1 MWNSQDSG
9 ERILHQYHIRI
20 QSSCNM
26 QALKRTGALG
36 QDQILQEAIQ
46 EESDYRKSKPR
57 REREQVQNGD
67 LENLSDTI
75 ARYITDIIQ

>member
-1 MWNSQDSG
+1 MHSWWNARS
-9 ERILHQYHIRI
+9 
-20 QSSCNM
+20 
-26 QALKRTGALG
+26 
-36 QDQILQEAIQ
+36 Q

>member
-1 MWNSQDSG
+1 
-9 ERILHQYHIRI
+9 
-20 QSSCNM
+20 M

-46 EESDYRKSKPR
+46 EESDYRKSKPKR
-57 REREQVQNGD
+57 AREQVQNGD